1 MDRTI
6 EDVSERFLG
15 ALSALE
21 DVADEVSPDDA
32 AVVLD
37 DAALQVFWRE
47 WPRLGAWAGAVW
59 RRLDRDLAAPSSP
72 VSDGELDEVGGEG
85 G

>member
-1 MDRTI
+1 MD
-6 EDVSERFLG
+6 DVSERFLE

-21 DVADEVSPDDA
+21 AAADEVTPDEA
-32 AVVLD
+32 AATLD

-47 WPRLGAWAGAVW
+47 WPRLGAWAGALW
-59 RRLDRDLAAPSSP
+59 RQLNEDLAGPSSVVVDP
-72 VSDGELDEVGGEG
+72 DFDEVGGEG